1 MPNFQSIKHK
11 KNLTSWRVSV
21 IGSVIIGLLFLL
33 SCTNLPVSQGS
44 DLTHVGAAV
53 ALANATPEVLTGP
66 VILALS
72 SDLPKSYAKA
82 FLTVL
87 KRTPTL
93 STIGGSQPLNIVE
106 QAQDAGAQIKLT
118 KLPAKGVPLAERFYA
133 VVEPFATVRDNIT
146 LAEVKKLWQGNK
158 PNALFVT
165 EEAAAMLSAVLGP
178 YTATALADDKLLA
191 QLEATPGSLGLVA
204 FDKLDP
210 RYKVLTVDGVNVLD
224 NHLQPARYPLAVA
237 MTVEGT
243 GASLLAPLLQP
254 LTKPYTNRAANQLT
268 TLIMTGVTAMSR
280 GTAAQMDQRGVLY
293 PAAKIS
299 NTLSAADITH
309 VSNEVPF
316 LDDCVTRNI
325 DGNLTLCSK
334 PSYWAALE
342 AIGTDIVGLS
352 GNHLNDFGREAARES
367 IKFYRDHKIPI
378 YGSGLNLEEA
388 CAPIFWKHNG
398 NTFAF
403 LAVIAWG
410 PPNDWAT
417 ANEPGTCYY
426 YDHKKEI
433 LASVRDLAKKV
444 NIVAVE
450 LQYEETYNPY
460 PTAQQVVEFRELR
473 EAGATIVSGVQS
485 HVPQAIETYGAADKG
500 GPGAI
505 GYGLGNLFFDQ
516 MWSWATRTEL
526 YERYTI
532 YQGRVLSAEILTG
545 VLENYAQPR
554 WTTPKERA
562 DLLAQIFDAAPARR

>member
-1 MPNFQSIKHK
+1 MSNFPFSLRRMITSTVGLILCVILIAL
-11 KNLTSWRVSV
+11 LTVV
-21 IGSVIIGLLFLL
+21 GCIGASTAGAMTEMITG
-33 SCTNLPVSQGS
+33 PVK
-44 DLTHVGAAV
+44 V
-53 ALANATPEVLTGP
+53 ALAPN
-66 VILALS
+66 
-72 SDLPKSYAKA
+72 LPKSYATA
-82 FLTVL
+82 FLAVL

-93 STIGGSQPLNIVE
+93 STLSG
-106 QAQDAGAQIKLT
+106 AQLLTVVDSTAAAGVQIKLAT
-118 KLPAKGVPLAERFYA
+118 LPAKGVPLAERFYA
-133 VVEPFATVRDNIT
+133 VVAPFATVRDDIP
-146 LAEVKKLWQGNK
+146 LAEVKKRWQGNQ
-158 PNALFVT
+158 PNSLLVT
-165 EEAAAMLSAVLGP
+165 GEAAAMLPVMLGTYAGKP
-178 YTATALADDKLLA
+178 IDDDQLLA
-191 QLEATPGSLGLVA
+191 QLEATPDALGLLA

-210 RYKVLTVDGVNVLD
+210 RYKVLTVDGVNLLD

-237 MTVEGT
+237 LTAEGV
-243 GASLLAPLLQP
+243 GASLVAPLLQP
-254 LTKPYTNRAANQLT
+254 LTKPFTNRAANQLT

-299 NTLSAADITH
+299 DTLSAADITH

-316 LDDCVTRNI
+316 LDDCVTRNV

-334 PSYWAALE
+334 PAYWAALE

-352 GNHLNDFGREAARES
+352 GNHLNDFGRDAARES
-367 IKFYRDHKIPI
+367 LKWYRDHKIPI

-388 CAPIFWKHNG
+388 CVPIFQKHNG

-417 ANEPGTCYY
+417 DTEPGTCYY
-426 YDHKKEI
+426 YDHKQDI
-433 LASVRDLAKKV
+433 LASVRDLAQKV
-444 NIVAVE
+444 NVVSVE

-460 PTAQQVVEFRELR
+460 PTAKQVVEFRELR
-473 EAGATIVSGVQS
+473 DAGATIVSGVQS
-485 HVPQAIETYGAADKG
+485 HVPQAVETYGAQDKG
-500 GPGAI
+500 GPGVI

-532 YQGRVLSAEILTG
+532 YQGRVISVEILTG

-554 WTTPKERA
+554 WATPEERA
-562 DLLAQIFDAAPARR
+562 ELLAELFDAAPARPKQ